1 VGQCATP
8 SIPSEPSSGSSG
20 RTPGSRSSPPR
31 SRPTTA
37 TTSGGES
44 GATRVGPQHLR
55 NIAQALA
62 ISDDLGLFFYAW
74 LVDRFSPKPGQGSVD
89 LARGNVGKT
98 VRQLPGDL
106 VDLGEH
112 KHWVVEAARHAD
124 VAQLYLVAR
133 YRRRGRIVLP
143 PVDRSALPARS
154 PSESVLEVAYGDV
167 VLDAIRLVAR
177 ALITSARRS
186 DATGNDAERVV
197 LANLAPMLASPEAFD
212 ALDLVADEAIMS

>member
-1 VGQCATP
+1 M
-8 SIPSEPSSGSSG
+8 
-20 RTPGSRSSPPR
+20 
-31 SRPTTA
+31 
-37 TTSGGES
+37 
-44 GATRVGPQHLR
+44 
-55 NIAQALA
+55 
-62 ISDDLGLFFYAW
+62 
-74 LVDRFSPKPGQGSVD
+74 
-89 LARGNVGKT
+89 
-98 VRQLPGDL
+98 
-106 VDLGEH
+106 
-112 KHWVVEAARHAD
+112 
-124 VAQLYLVAR
+124 
-133 YRRRGRIVLP
+133 LP